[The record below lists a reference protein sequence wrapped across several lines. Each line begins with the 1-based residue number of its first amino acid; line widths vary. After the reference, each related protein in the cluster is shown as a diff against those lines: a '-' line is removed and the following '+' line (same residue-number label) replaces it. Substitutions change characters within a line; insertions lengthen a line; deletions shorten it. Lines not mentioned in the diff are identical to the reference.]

1 MAGAVTLAHVALFL
15 MLARIASPP
24 IEPPLPPIMVE
35 LVEPAPPEPDP
46 PDPEPSPRSGGGA
59 PAAPSRVHVPPDPPR
74 IIPEVIAPIEQAPEP
89 DPIAVGVA
97 PIASPT
103 PGRGLGGQG
112 TGTGAGVGSGS
123 GPGSG
128 TRTPPRLVREPS
140 IAEIGRYVPPG
151 ARATRTYG
159 DVSLRCTVRLDTRVE
174 NCRIVRETPAGYGF
188 GEAAREVAQNEYR
201 FRPPTL
207 NGQIDTNFSVGIDI
221 RFGPPAN

>member
-1 MAGAVTLAHVALFL
+1 MALAHVALFL
-15 MLARIASPP
+15 MLARIAPPP
-24 IEPPLPPIMVE
+24 IETPLPPIMVE

-74 IIPEVIAPIEQAPEP
+74 VIPEVIAPIEQAPEP

-112 TGTGAGVGSGS
+112 TGTGTGVGSGS

-140 IAEIGRYVPPG
+140 IAEIGRYVPPR

-174 NCRIVRETPAGYGF
+174 NCRILRETPSGYGF
-188 GEAAREVAQNEYR
+188 GDAAREVAQNEYR

-221 RFGPPAN
+221 RFGPPAT